1 MKQKKLILVK
11 LIGIGNYDSSA
22 SEYNPGHVKLDWLSP
37 SKVDRSNEN
46 DRDNEDE
53 SKNNGKDD
61 SNDDN
66 DKDESYSDS
75 NDKDNDI

>member
-1 MKQKKLILVK
+1 M
-11 LIGIGNYDSSA
+11 IGIGNDDSSA
-22 SEYNPGHVKLDWLSP
+22 SEYTTGHVKLDWLPP
-37 SKVDRSNEN
+37 SKIDKSNEN

-53 SKNNGKDD
+53 SKNNSKDD